1 MATVCQCPNPP
12 GGQATCGDNQIAIC
26 RVVGGVAH
34 TECISVSTDLVLT
47 SLAGQNWLLSHV
59 YQTPRR
65 PLEPVDANDRAVI
78 TSGRY
83 RVPGTRDE
91 VVFRLPVGSRLG
103 RPAGA

>member
-12 GGQATCGDNQIAIC
+12 GGQATCGDDQIAIC

-34 TECISVSTDLVLT
+34 TECIDVSSDLVLT
-47 SLAGQNWLLSHV
+47 SLAGQNWLLSQV
-59 YQTPRR
+59 YQTARQPFQ
-65 PLEPVDANDRAVI
+65 PMNAIDRAVVA
-78 TSGRY
+78 SGRY

-91 VVFRLPVGSRLG
+91 VVFRLPVGSRRG